1 MKNLKEEMKSY
12 MEVNLNE
19 DVINKLRKNMEEAEI
34 NLAIVRRAQK
44 RAIVDLKE
52 EQEIEED
59 EMEFQLYLAKEAFNK
74 VFVEKDLINKMLEL
88 VK

>member
-19 DVINKLRKNMEEAEI
+19 DVINKLRKNMEDAEI

-44 RAIVDLKE
+44 KAIADLKE
-52 EQEIEED
+52 EQEVEEN